1 MAENFEWLVRV
12 RNDHTELWN
21 KPEGTELAELR
32 GETSGLVASI
42 VKSGADTLLVVSNG
56 DTCRALDGENRTWRE
71 FSTLMDEV
79 KELAE

>member
-1 MAENFEWLVRV
+1 MAENFEWLIRV

-32 GETSGLVASI
+32 
-42 VKSGADTLLVVSNG
+42 
-56 DTCRALDGENRTWRE
+56 
-71 FSTLMDEV
+71 DEV